1 MKAVF
6 KHEAGLYSH
15 GLLAY
20 VFGAFLLEF
29 IGIGAM
35 LYNIN
40 AAVANFE
47 YALGTFCIGFVA
59 LVPILTMRVLAEEK
73 KQKTDQLLSLLPL
86 SSTDVI
92 LGKYFAMALVF
103 VIPMLVACL
112 YPLIFS
118 LYGEVYLPT
127 SYGALIAFVF
137 LGLAL
142 IAIGMFISSLTES
155 QGMAAGI
162 GVVVML
168 FCYYSASLADYIAS
182 TAFNLVA
189 LAVLCLAIFI
199 ATGVERHMDSISTTS
214 EEILALPEED
224 LTAVSWTTGDTT
236 LRFTCTDVV
245 WQDAEDAD
253 FPIDQDKM
261 ADLLAHF
268 ASVTASFVIENVED
282 FAQYGLA
289 SPTGTVTLTTAD
301 GDTVLQLGD
310 YSTMDSKRYVTLG
323 TGTVYLIEDDPA
335 DYLAESQDD
344 LMRQDT
350 IPDYD
355 TLDGITVEGA
365 ASLTVEYRPG
375 EQLTYTDAY
384 DYYLEQ
390 DGSWKPLD
398 DSKVTGL
405 VTTFAG
411 LDRTSYAS
419 YTATEDDLA
428 QWGLD
433 APAIRFTVTYTADEE
448 QGIFV
453 LAFGQDADGNGYMRM
468 DDSPIVYTVDEDSYE
483 TITATDYD
491 ALRPDAVLALDWD
504 AVSGVDFTLDDATYS
519 LTPAG
524 DSWAVNDTEVEFA
537 DVQSAVDGLT
547 VSEFNSETPAKK
559 QEIAFTVHLDNE
571 TWPSLTVALYQYDG
585 ESCLATLDG
594 ETLGLVDRA
603 LVVDLTEAVNAITL
617 ELE

>member
-189 LAVLCLAIFI
+189 LAVIAVLLALLVRRLTRSDAAGVLVLCLA
-199 ATGVERHMDSISTTS
+199 
-214 EEILALPEED
+214 
-224 LTAVSWTTGDTT
+224 AV
-236 LRFTCTDVV
+236 
-245 WQDAEDAD
+245 
-253 FPIDQDKM
+253 
-261 ADLLAHF
+261 
-268 ASVTASFVIENVED
+268 
-282 FAQYGLA
+282 
-289 SPTGTVTLTTAD
+289 
-301 GDTVLQLGD
+301 
-310 YSTMDSKRYVTLG
+310 
-323 TGTVYLIEDDPA
+323 
-335 DYLAESQDD
+335 
-344 LMRQDT
+344 
-350 IPDYD
+350 
-355 TLDGITVEGA
+355 
-365 ASLTVEYRPG
+365 
-375 EQLTYTDAY
+375 
-384 DYYLEQ
+384 
-390 DGSWKPLD
+390 
-398 DSKVTGL
+398 GL
-405 VTTFAG
+405 VW
-411 LDRTSYAS
+411 LVS
-419 YTATEDDLA
+419 
-428 QWGLD
+428 
-433 APAIRFTVTYTADEE
+433 P
-448 QGIFV
+448 
-453 LAFGQDADGNGYMRM
+453 
-468 DDSPIVYTVDEDSYE
+468 DS
-483 TITATDYD
+483 
-491 ALRPDAVLALDWD
+491 
-504 AVSGVDFTLDDATYS
+504 
-519 LTPAG
+519 
-524 DSWAVNDTEVEFA
+524 
-537 DVQSAVDGLT
+537 
-547 VSEFNSETPAKK
+547 
-559 QEIAFTVHLDNE
+559 
-571 TWPSLTVALYQYDG
+571 
-585 ESCLATLDG
+585 LATL
-594 ETLGLVDRA
+594 LP
-603 LVVDLTEAVNAITL
+603 DLMSRLSLFERFYTFVNGVFDVTAIVYYL
-617 ELE
+617 SVAAFFLFLCVQSWEKKRYNG